1 VEGDEGKNMTRKI
14 ISPALGALRFASCVL
29 RCLLGE
35 LMRKQFAFGAWL
47 LAPRI
52 CPAVFLGLSS
62 MLLAPCFRAE
72 AQQSK
77 KVTRIGY
84 LAAADPATDSARS
97 EAIRRALRELGYVE
111 GQNIAIE
118 YRYAAGKRDRYPEL
132 VNELL
137 RLKVDIILIAGAD
150 YALQA
155 AKNATKTVPIIML
168 GAGLDPVHAG
178 LVESLAHPGGNIT
191 GVTSLA
197 GELVGKR
204 LEVLTE
210 AAPKIARVAVLYD
223 GTVPD
228 SVFDVKEVLPGAVR
242 TLRLTSQQWQMRS
255 ADDFDKAFPAIAKW
269 PADGIYVPRRSPL
282 MRTHEKRIVAF
293 ALKNRLP
300 SMYANRQSVDA
311 GGLMSY
317 AADLAESYRR
327 VAYYVDKIIKGAKP
341 ADLPVEQPTK
351 FELVINLK
359 TAQQI
364 GLTIP
369 PNVLARADRV
379 IR

>member
-1 VEGDEGKNMTRKI
+1 MSKYRKWI
-14 ISPALGALRFASCVL
+14 
-29 RCLLGE
+29 
-35 LMRKQFAFGAWL
+35 
-47 LAPRI
+47 
-52 CPAVFLGLSS
+52 GLSAIVAVLT
-62 MLLAPCFRAE
+62 MCGPRVE
-72 AQQSK
+72 AQQK
-77 KVTRIGY
+77 ITRIGY

-97 EAIRRALRELGYVE
+97 RAVRVALRDLGYVE

-132 VNELL
+132 VSELL
-137 RLKVDIILIAGAD
+137 RLNVDIIVVAGAD

-155 AKNATKTVPIIML
+155 AKDATKTIPIVMM
-168 GAGLDPVHAG
+168 GAGLDPVQAS

-191 GVTSLA
+191 GITSLA
-197 GELVGKR
+197 GELLGKR
-204 LEVLTE
+204 LQVLTE
-210 AAPKIARVAVLYD
+210 TAPKTIRVAVLYD

-228 SVFDVKEVLPGAVR
+228 SVFDVKEILPGAAR
-242 TLRLTSQQWQMRS
+242 ALRLISEHWEMRTSN
-255 ADDFDKAFPAIAKW
+255 DFDKAFPAIVKW
-269 PADGIYVPRRSPL
+269 RADSIFVTRRSPL
-282 MRTHEKRIVAF
+282 MRVLEKRIVEF

-327 VAYYVDKIIKGAKP
+327 VAYYVDKIIKGTRP
-341 ADLPVEQPTK
+341 GDLPIEQPTK
-351 FELVINLK
+351 FELAINLK
-359 TAQQI
+359 TAKQI
-364 GLTIP
+364 ELTIP